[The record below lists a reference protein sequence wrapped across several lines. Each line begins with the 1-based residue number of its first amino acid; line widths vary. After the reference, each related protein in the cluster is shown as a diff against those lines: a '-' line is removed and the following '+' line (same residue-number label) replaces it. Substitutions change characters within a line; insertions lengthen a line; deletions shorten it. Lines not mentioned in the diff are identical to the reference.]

1 MRQLRRRGESDPSGA
16 NRRGSASVGQV
27 NILQTLLVFV
37 VIPLAIYV
45 GIALL
50 TVVRMH
56 GKKRPRYRP
65 GQPWDYPAQWWA
77 GDYPVAA
84 VDPDL
89 VVAGTE
95 GGARGTW

>member
-1 MRQLRRRGESDPSGA
+1 M
-16 NRRGSASVGQV
+16 
-27 NILQTLLVFV
+27 QTLLVFV
-37 VIPLAIYV
+37 VVPLAIYV

-50 TVVRMH
+50 TVVRID
-56 GKKRPRYRP
+56 GKKRPKYRP
-65 GQPWDYPAQWWA
+65 GQPWHYPAQWWS

>member
-1 MRQLRRRGESDPSGA
+1 M
-16 NRRGSASVGQV
+16 
-27 NILQTLLVFV
+27 NILETVLIFV
-37 VIPLAIYV
+37 VIPLAIY
-45 GIALL
+45 GIIALL

-56 GKKRPRYRP
+56 AKKRPRYRP
-65 GQPWDYPAQWWA
+65 GKPWEYPPQWWA
-77 GDYPVAA
+77 GDFPVAP